1 MLENDTPLL
10 SRVHI
15 ARLSERW
22 GRVLKGV
29 MVLAFAVLV
38 VSWSYSSLRAGQF
51 DQQAFLVA
59 LAVGM
64 FAQLIDGALGMG
76 YGVTSNSLLLASGF
90 SPAAATAT
98 VHVAKAFTGAASG
111 IAHWERGNI
120 DTRIFR
126 GLLIP
131 GIIGTLLGVW
141 LVTSV
146 DGKVMR
152 PYISAYLLAMGLFI
166 IYRAFRQV
174 QLAKT
179 VGKRIIPVAM
189 VGGFAD
195 SVGGGGW
202 GPVVTTSLI
211 GSGLEP
217 KTTIGSVNAAE
228 FVVTLASG
236 LSFAVLIGVQAWES
250 ATGLI
255 LGGMIV
261 APFAAGL
268 ASKINRRALMVMVG
282 LLIISL
288 SVTSIL
294 SSIAG

>member
-1 MLENDTPLL
+1 VVNDETRNL
-10 SRVHI
+10 SREHI

-22 GRVLKGV
+22 GRVLKVV
-29 MVLAFAVLV
+29 MVIAF
-38 VSWSYSSLRAGQF
+38 
-51 DQQAFLVA
+51 VA
-59 LAVGM
+59 LAVSWSFASLKAGHFDSRAFFSALAVGL

-111 IAHWERGNI
+111 LAHWERGNI
-120 DTRIFR
+120 DTRVFR

-131 GIIGTLLGVW
+131 GIIGSLLGVW
-141 LVTSV
+141 LVTSI
-146 DGKVMR
+146 DGRVMR
-152 PYISAYLLAMGLFI
+152 PYISAYLAFMGLFI

-174 QLAKT
+174 ALAKT
-179 VGKRIIPVAM
+179 VGKRIIPVAL

-255 LGGMIV
+255 LGGMII

-268 ASKINRRALMVMVG
+268 ANKINRRALMVMVG

-288 SVTSIL
+288 SAFSIL
-294 SSIAG
+294 SSIAD

>member
-1 MLENDTPLL
+1 ML
-10 SRVHI
+10 R
-15 ARLSERW
+15 A
-22 GRVLKGV
+22 V
-29 MVLAFAVLV
+29 MVIAFAALV
-38 VSWSYSSLRAGQF
+38 VGWSFTSLKAGQF
-51 DQQAFLVA
+51 DSTAFFIA
-59 LAVGM
+59 LAVGL

-111 IAHWERGNI
+111 LAHWQRGNI
-120 DTRIFR
+120 DTRVFR

-152 PYISAYLLAMGLFI
+152 PYISAYLLIMGLFI
-166 IYRAFRQV
+166 MFRAFRQV

-179 VGKRIIPVAM
+179 VGKRIIPVALL
-189 VGGFAD
+189 GGFAD

-261 APFAAGL
+261 APFAASL

-288 SVTSIL
+288 SIFSIV
-294 SSIAG
+294 SSIAD

>member
-1 MLENDTPLL
+1 
-10 SRVHI
+10 
-15 ARLSERW
+15 
-22 GRVLKGV
+22 
-29 MVLAFAVLV
+29 
-38 VSWSYSSLRAGQF
+38 
-51 DQQAFLVA
+51 
-59 LAVGM
+59 
-64 FAQLIDGALGMG
+64 
-76 YGVTSNSLLLASGF
+76 
-90 SPAAATAT
+90 

-120 DTRIFR
+120 DTRVFR

-288 SVTSIL
+288 SATSIL